1 MGVFQAYREDKAVDK
16 ALSYSSVLMISVPQ
30 FLTAV
35 ILVTV
40 FAVKLKW
47 LPVSGF
53 ARISEAGLKENL
65 RSMTLPALSLALAEM
80 SVLSQVLRADMVS
93 TLKEDYILSARA
105 KGMPTRNIL
114 FRQALRPSSIS
125 LMTLAALNAGRL
137 LGGAVIIEVLFGLPG
152 LGKMIVDAISTTEIS
167 KVQAGVLLVATIYV
181 TLNAI
186 TDILYG
192 FLDPRV
198 RRAHT

>member
-1 MGVFQAYREDKAVDK
+1 
-16 ALSYSSVLMISVPQ
+16 VPQ

-65 RSMTLPALSLALAEM
+65 KSMTLPALSLALAEM